1 MASIVKGGAPMPA
14 PPRRSSLLIRW
25 RASSRGVVLLTAA
38 FLAQVTSGCLSN
50 EYRIDKD
57 ELRRLADA
65 DPVARG
71 RHVRISQTLDERR
84 DDAIDFSPPE
94 REAPETSSNLSLN
107 LNGGD
112 GHATSGESHAPPSRA
127 FSGAP
132 QGGWRGPSSPAG
144 AAPGGGGFHGATG
157 AFHGAPSGAGFHG
170 APGGF
175 HVPSSGG
182 GSSGWGGG
190 LNISGGGGKDLG
202 AVLVVIAVVAL
213 VMATAAAVSLAASE
227 AVRFDGHAEMAPEQ
241 LVYVRG
247 PAGEEVVPLLQ
258 LTRRQVEAADSAI
271 VKDDEGYGLRRLDH
285 APLDRKGGVFRFDLG
300 AGMFTLGDAR
310 ASGMSAHIQAGAYL
324 THTVGLVFDL
334 GLAGGTAEPCCLS
347 VVTPA
352 GTLATATTLTRH
364 SMGVEAQALPLG
376 LGPLHVGGY
385 AGGGLAIA
393 GVGGAYE
400 NGPMANAGALLELDL
415 TSHLAFAVRAGAS
428 HAWLPSGPSSAGT
441 LTAGL
446 SIY

>member
-1 MASIVKGGAPMPA
+1 
-14 PPRRSSLLIRW
+14 
-25 RASSRGVVLLTAA
+25 
-38 FLAQVTSGCLSN
+38 
-50 EYRIDKD
+50 
-57 ELRRLADA
+57 
-65 DPVARG
+65 
-71 RHVRISQTLDERR
+71 
-84 DDAIDFSPPE
+84 
-94 REAPETSSNLSLN
+94 
-107 LNGGD
+107 
-112 GHATSGESHAPPSRA
+112 
-127 FSGAP
+127 
-132 QGGWRGPSSPAG
+132 
-144 AAPGGGGFHGATG
+144 
-157 AFHGAPSGAGFHG
+157 
-170 APGGF
+170 
-175 HVPSSGG
+175 
-182 GSSGWGGG
+182 
-190 LNISGGGGKDLG
+190 
-202 AVLVVIAVVAL
+202 
-213 VMATAAAVSLAASE
+213 
-227 AVRFDGHAEMAPEQ
+227 MAPEQ
-241 LVYVRG
+241 LVYVTG
-247 PAGEEVVPLLQ
+247 PTGEEVVPLLQ
-258 LTRRQVEAADSAI
+258 LTRRQIEAADEAI

-324 THTVGLVFDL
+324 THTFGLVFDL
-334 GLAGGTAEPCCLS
+334 GLAGGTAEACCLS

-385 AGGGLAIA
+385 AGGGIAIA

-441 LTAGL
+441 LTGGL